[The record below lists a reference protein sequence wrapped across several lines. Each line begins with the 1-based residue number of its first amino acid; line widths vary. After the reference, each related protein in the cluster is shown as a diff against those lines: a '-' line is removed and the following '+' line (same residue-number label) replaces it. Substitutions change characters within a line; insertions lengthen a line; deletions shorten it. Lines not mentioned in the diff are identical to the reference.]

1 VLGDLLAASP
11 VTHQRLLVAIDQAEE
26 LFTRTTSDARRR
38 FAELLRDTVT
48 APERVVAA
56 MRSEL
61 LDDIHDLPALAG
73 MPIEAYD
80 LDGGQG
86 ARSWPDSLAW

>member
-1 VLGDLLAASP
+1 MLGDLLAASP
-11 VTHQRLLVAIDQAEE
+11 VTHQWLLVAIDQAEE

-73 MPIEAYD
+73 MPIEA
-80 LDGGQG
+80 
-86 ARSWPDSLAW
+86 